1 LTVRVAKATADEI
14 AVCIEIR
21 RVVFVLGQ
29 DVPEELEVDGL
40 DPTCTHFL
48 AAVDGEPAGTAR
60 LRITDNGAAKAE
72 RVAVF
77 DRFRGRGVG
86 AAVMRTLEA
95 EAAKRGHSEVRL
107 GAQCDVIPF
116 YERLGY
122 RAYGPVF
129 DDAGIDHRMM
139 KIALP

>member
-1 LTVRVAKATADEI
+1 MRVAKATADEI

-60 LRITDNGAAKAE
+60 LRITDNGAANADTPKSGSAHN
-72 RVAVF
+72 A
-77 DRFRGRGVG
+77 
-86 AAVMRTLEA
+86 MSS
-95 EAAKRGHSEVRL
+95 HSMSALATAPMVRYL
-107 GAQCDVIPF
+107 TMPASTT
-116 YERLGY
+116 
-122 RAYGPVF
+122 A
-129 DDAGIDHRMM
+129 
-139 KIALP
+139 